1 MGCAT
6 VSLQLQAVVLPPL
19 TQLKRRV
26 TQSNSTTTHDAFVRS
41 NKPPNRLIFEC
52 DMTDCCCASRS
63 SLRSGSDVFD
73 MNHRRLQRPNREL
86 RRGLPE
92 GCRATQTH
100 MQGKH
105 RGLKRCSKLQTRE
118 GSLADSVSQSE
129 PPVQIPRFQDFA
141 RSSFLAL
148 RLPEPYRK
156 PAADERL
163 TSVDN

>member
-1 MGCAT
+1 
-6 VSLQLQAVVLPPL
+6 
-19 TQLKRRV
+19 
-26 TQSNSTTTHDAFVRS
+26 
-41 NKPPNRLIFEC
+41 
-52 DMTDCCCASRS
+52 
-63 SLRSGSDVFD
+63 

-86 RRGLPE
+86 RRGLRE

-105 RGLKRCSKLQTRE
+105 RGLKRCPKLQKRE
-118 GSLADSVSQSE
+118 GSLVDSVSQSE

-141 RSSFLAL
+141 RSSYLAL

-163 TSVDN
+163 TSADNENVCLPRCTRRAPRQRPRKSQDVPLNARHLSRNCHGQRRHASQVLI